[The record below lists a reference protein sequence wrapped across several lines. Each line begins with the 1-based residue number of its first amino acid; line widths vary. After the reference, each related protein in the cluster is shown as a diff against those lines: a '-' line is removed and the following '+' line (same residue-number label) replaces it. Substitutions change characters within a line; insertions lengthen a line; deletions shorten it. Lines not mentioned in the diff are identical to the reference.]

1 MYVTTPDG
9 KNHYIFDTTKDIPD
23 ILRQYVCDDLAE
35 YIEEVLRDDET
46 EMSILRDEVEEAQRE
61 SEMVWEEVRD
71 LLVEIRDIADEVY
84 KMQRVDRKKL
94 DHKMKLISDMIN
106 RRL

>member
-1 MYVTTPDG
+1 MYITTPDG
-9 KNHYIFDTTKDIPD
+9 KNHYIFDTVKDIPD
-23 ILRQYVCDDLAE
+23 ILRQYVCDDMAE

-61 SEMVWEEVRD
+61 SERVRD

-84 KMQRVDRKKL
+84 KMQRVDRKKI
-94 DHKMKLISDMIN
+94 KLISDMIN